1 MTIQT
6 DCMDIRRRTR
16 LTAAGYFSIG
26 LLINTSSIGELVSV
40 PVPVGRTASIVLSL
54 AAVLGLV
61 SLLTTIGPGR
71 SLLTPAVYLV
81 PTLFIYPSALLL
93 LRRTAI
99 SGAALLMVAL
109 AAHVFVVGTLYTYN
123 AAINASRV
131 RLDELNHAIDD

>member
-1 MTIQT
+1 
-6 DCMDIRRRTR
+6 MDIRRRTR

-26 LLINTSSIGELVSV
+26 LLINTSSIGELVST
-40 PVPVGRTASIVLSL
+40 PASVGRTVSVVLSL
-54 AAVLGLV
+54 AAVLGIIYLI
-61 SLLTTIGPGR
+61 SAIEPGR

-81 PTLFIYPSALLL
+81 PTLFIYPSALLV

-109 AAHVFVVGTLYTYN
+109 AAHVFIAGTLYTYN

-131 RLDELNHAIDD
+131 KLDELDRAMDD

>member
-1 MTIQT
+1 
-6 DCMDIRRRTR
+6 MDIRRRTR

-26 LLINTSSIGELVSV
+26 LLINTSSIGELVGTPA
-40 PVPVGRTASIVLSL
+40 PVSRTVSIVLSL
-54 AAVLGLV
+54 AAVLGIIYLI
-61 SLLTTIGPGR
+61 SAIEPGR

-81 PTLFIYPSALLL
+81 PTLFIYPSALLV

-109 AAHVFVVGTLYTYN
+109 AAHVFIVGTLYTYN

-131 RLDELNHAIDD
+131 RLDELDRAMDD